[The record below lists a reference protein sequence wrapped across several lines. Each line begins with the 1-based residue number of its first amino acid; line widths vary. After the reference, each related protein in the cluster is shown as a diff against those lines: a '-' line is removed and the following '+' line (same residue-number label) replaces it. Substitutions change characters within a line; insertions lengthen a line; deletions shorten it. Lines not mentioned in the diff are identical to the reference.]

1 MINKIT
7 IIGVG
12 LIGGSLAKAI
22 KENNLAKVVFGF
34 GRDLNRL
41 EEAQKAN
48 VIDQFSTNLKDA
60 INDSDIVIIAT
71 PVGSFQEILSE
82 IKPFLTSKIVISD
95 VGSTKTNI
103 ASIVSQTLGDYS
115 NYFIPAHPIAGKEKS
130 GFEASEANLF
140 NNRKVI
146 ITPLETSSPD
156 SISLIQKMWEGTGAD
171 VDFMSPESHD
181 ELLGMTSHLPHMLAF
196 SLVNYLISKN
206 PSASIY
212 AAGGFKDFSRIASG
226 DAVMWRDICIQ
237 NKDQII
243 SHIKGYQKTL
253 NSLVDAIENEN
264 SDELDLLF
272 TSAKKT
278 RDSWV
283 G

>member
-41 EEAQKAN
+41 EKAQKAN
-48 VIDQFSTNLKDA
+48 VIDQFSTNLKEA
-60 INDSDIVIIAT
+60 INDSDIAVIAT
-71 PVGSFQEILSE
+71 PVGSFKEILSE
-82 IKPFLTSKIVISD
+82 IKPFLTGKIIITD

-103 ASIVSQTLGDYS
+103 ASIVSQTLGEYS
-115 NYFIPAHPIAGKEKS
+115 NCFIPAHPIAGKEKS
-130 GFEASEANLF
+130 GFEASESNLF
-140 NNRKVI
+140 KNKKVI
-146 ITPLETSSPD
+146 ITPLETNSSD
-156 SISLIQKMWEGTGAD
+156 SISLIQKMWQDIGAD

-226 DAVMWRDICIQ
+226 DNVMWRDICIQ
-237 NKDQII
+237 NKGQII
-243 SHIKGYQKTL
+243 NHIKGYQKTL
-253 NSLVDAIENEN
+253 DSLVDAIENEN

-272 TSAKKT
+272 TTAKKT